1 MAHKMLSTPDVYL
14 GTFLVLSGFALSLL
28 NLKRILKKS
37 ESFSLVLLSENLLLT
52 SIGIAFVIRAVFE
65 ISPVNM
71 NMDEVLEK
79 SGNILNSRQD
89 SMNCDFKSVLMG
101 YGPLI
106 VSLVNSFLSLLI
118 DNYMHYRMLQDE
130 KAKNE
135 ENTVREVGSTN
146 FQRKIQIKS
155 LFLFWKKN
163 FSIIAVGLQWI
174 VPILMVLSMY
184 PINLKEK
191 FLPMSEL
198 RIDNDSCMA
207 MLDVRNITC
216 LQNYT
221 NITLELRKYIPTSIN
236 YLEAFELDVNKNN
249 NSEQINKVI
258 NNVYNIV
265 ANLENN
271 TIMSMNVTSP
281 SLFRRSKLNQKC
293 MRMCYLENK
302 NLLLYMFLLA
312 IVSYFVPITLSTII
326 LTKIQAMNLNKTSL
340 KTYVSRELLYN
351 ILFWTPVMFD
361 TFLSLIFCAYSMNG
375 VRTSLFNVIA
385 NIYQAVKNFMNT
397 KYFKDN
403 AVAPV

>member
-1 MAHKMLSTPDVYL
+1 MLSTPDVYL

-28 NLKRILKKS
+28 NLRRILKKG
-37 ESFSLVLLSENLLLT
+37 ESFSIVLLSENLLLT
-52 SIGIAFVIRAVFE
+52 SVGIAFVIRAVSK
-65 ISPVNM
+65 IRPVNM

-79 SGNILNSRQD
+79 SGNNLSTRQD
-89 SMNCDFKSVLMG
+89 SVNCDFKSVVMG

-106 VSLVNSFLSLLI
+106 VSMVNSFLSLLI

-130 KAKNE
+130 KAKNDE
-135 ENTVREVGSTN
+135 DTVHEVGSQH
-146 FQRKIQIKS
+146 FDRKIQIKS
-155 LFLFWKKN
+155 LFLFWKKY

-174 VPILMVLSMY
+174 VPLLMVLSMY
-184 PINLKEK
+184 PINIKEK
-191 FLPMSEL
+191 LIPKSEL

-207 MLDVRNITC
+207 MLDVSNETC
-216 LQNYT
+216 LQSYT
-221 NITLELRKYIPTSIN
+221 NFTLELRKYIPTSTN
-236 YLEAFELDVNKNN
+236 YIEAFDLEVNKN

-258 NNVYNIV
+258 TNVYKIV

-281 SLFRRSKLNQKC
+281 FLFRKSKFNQEC

-312 IVSYFVPITLSTII
+312 VVSYFVPITLSTII
-326 LTKIQAMNLNKTSL
+326 LTKIQAMNLIRPNL

-351 ILFWTPVMFD
+351 VLFWTPVMFD
-361 TFLSLIFCAYSMNG
+361 TFLSLIFCEYSTNS

-403 AVAPV
+403 AVIPV

>member
-1 MAHKMLSTPDVYL
+1 MLSTPDVYL

-28 NLKRILKKS
+28 NLRRILKKS
-37 ESFSLVLLSENLLLT
+37 QSFSIVLLSENLLLT
-52 SIGIAFVIRAVFE
+52 SIGIAFVIRAVSE
-65 ISPVNM
+65 IRPVNM
-71 NMDEVLEK
+71 TMDEVLEK
-79 SGNILNSRQD
+79 SGNNLDLRQE
-89 SMNCDFKSVLMG
+89 SVICDFKSVLMG

-130 KAKNE
+130 EAKSE
-135 ENTVREVGSTN
+135 ENTVREVGSQN
-146 FQRKIQIKS
+146 FDKKIHIKS
-155 LFLFWKKN
+155 VFLFWKKY

-174 VPILMVLSMY
+174 VPITMALSMY

-191 FLPMSEL
+191 IIPMSEL
-198 RIDNDSCMA
+198 RIENDSCMA
-207 MLDVRNITC
+207 MLDVSNETC

-221 NITLELRKYIPTSIN
+221 NFTLELRKHIPTSIN
-236 YLEAFELDVNKNN
+236 YLEAFEFEVNKNN
-249 NSEQINKVI
+249 NTEQINKVI
-258 NNVYNIV
+258 SNVYKIV

-271 TIMSMNVTSP
+271 TIMRMNVTSP
-281 SLFRRSKLNQKC
+281 FLYRKSKFNQAC

-312 IVSYFVPITLSTII
+312 VVCYFVPITLSTII
-326 LTKIQAMNLNKTSL
+326 LTKIQTMNLNRPNL

-351 ILFWTPVMFD
+351 VLFWTPVMFD
-361 TFLSLIFCAYSMNG
+361 TFLSLIFCAHSTIS

-397 KYFKDN
+397 KYFQNN
-403 AVAPV
+403 AVIPV

>member
-1 MAHKMLSTPDVYL
+1 MLSTPDVYL
-14 GTFLVLSGFALSLL
+14 GTFLILSGFALSLL
-28 NLKRILKKS
+28 NLRRILKKS
-37 ESFSLVLLSENLLLT
+37 ESFSTVLLSENLLLT
-52 SIGIAFVIRAVFE
+52 CVGIAFVIRAVSE

-71 NMDEVLEK
+71 NMHEVFEK
-79 SGNILNSRQD
+79 SRNILSSRQD
-89 SMNCDFKSVLMG
+89 SMNCDFKAVLMG

-106 VSLVNSFLSLLI
+106 VALVNSFLSLLI

-135 ENTVREVGSTN
+135 ENTVREVGSQNVERTI
-146 FQRKIQIKS
+146 RIRS
-155 LFLFWKKN
+155 LFLFWKKY
-163 FSIIAVGLQWI
+163 FSIIAIGLQWL

-191 FLPMSEL
+191 LIPMGEL
-198 RIDNDSCMA
+198 RIDNESCMA
-207 MLDVRNITC
+207 MLDISNETC

-221 NITLELRKYIPTSIN
+221 NFTLEIRKYIPTSTN
-236 YLEAFELDVNKNN
+236 YLEAFEFEANKKN

-258 NNVYNIV
+258 NNVYKIV

-281 SLFRRSKLNQKC
+281 FLFRRSKFNQKC

-302 NLLLYMFLLA
+302 NLLVYVFMLA
-312 IVSYFVPITLSTII
+312 VVCYFVPITLSTII
-326 LTKIQAMNLNKTSL
+326 LTKIQTMKLNRPSL
-340 KTYVSRELLYN
+340 KTYISRELLYN

-361 TFLSLIFCAYSMNG
+361 TFVSLIFCSYSTNG
-375 VRTSLFNVIA
+375 MRTSLFNVIA

-403 AVAPV
+403 AVAPA